1 MGFLPWSLAAQL
13 RLVLFGSSRWWPR
26 NSPQARQSLP
36 SAIADRGYSPLV
48 VELNGGRSEG
58 VCSFQKGISTGSL
71 SRLGIQTTF

>member
-48 VELNGGRSEG
+48 VELNGSLQLPEG
-58 VCSFQKGISTGSL
+58 DLHRQFEPV
-71 SRLGIQTTF
+71 R